1 MIENAAIAQ
10 GVYMVETIR
19 SEPKYQGRAFSVRKD
34 WIRLPNGHETVRDI
48 VEHPGAVT
56 IVPIDADET
65 VWLVR
70 QYRQATRKD
79 ILEFPAGT
87 LEPDEP
93 PHQCA
98 SREIQEEIGLAAGHL
113 RKLGQFF
120 MSPGYSTEF
129 MHVFLA
135 TELSPS
141 PMPCDV
147 DELLAIEKFPLSEL
161 LDMALSGEIEDS
173 KTLAALYLAQ
183 SFLQDA

>member
-1 MIENAAIAQ
+1 
-10 GVYMVETIR
+10 MVETIR
-19 SEPKYQGRAFSVRKD
+19 SEPKYRGRAFSVRKD
-34 WIRLPNGHETVRDI
+34 WIRLPNGHETERDI

-56 IVPIDADET
+56 IVPIDADDT

-70 QYRQATRKD
+70 QFRQAAGRKV
-79 ILEFPAGT
+79 LEFPAGT
-87 LEPDEP
+87 LEPDET

-98 SREIQEEIGLAAGHL
+98 CREIQEEISLAAGDL
-113 RKLGQFF
+113 QKLGQFF

-141 PMPCDV
+141 PMPCDI
-147 DELLAIEKFPLSEL
+147 DELLAIEQYPLSAL
-161 LDMALSGEIEDS
+161 LDMAVSGEIEDA

-183 SFLQDA
+183 PFLQNA